1 MCQKHPSFVPA
12 ALGALLLSHCLA
24 SYGQA
29 ANSTEE
35 TPSKLRF
42 SGFATIG
49 LVSNSNPD
57 AGVVFSGAQ
66 TKPAFKGLSADLDSV
81 LGLQLDYALLAD
93 TSMTVQAVA
102 RAGEDLQPSVRMAY
116 LEHRFDTVNA
126 RLGRMRTPLFLDTYA
141 EEIGYANPLIR
152 GPIPLY
158 GAAPSQIIHLDGAS
172 LQWRVPGALGPVLLE
187 AYYGN
192 GRFKYAWFSASA
204 VEQANVIV
212 DDITGITLST
222 TLGNTTLRLARTNLG
237 SYRVDSSNN
246 TELNNGIA
254 ALSGGLNRAA
264 AAYAAV
270 PAFAQSLTAKAR
282 VLDSFY
288 DALHAPQQYTGL
300 GFSSNFGPLTVLGDW
315 ATWNLNTEMLGKL
328 NAWQLTLTYE
338 TARGTP
344 YVSVSQ
350 KNRTTPR
357 GDTSQVT
364 PTGVPGMGQLN
375 AGIAGLRSGL
385 DRLALY
391 TDASMQSFTLGAR
404 WELTNNMALKAQYD
418 LLSTP
423 SPQLTGAFKV
433 RSIPFDNNVNLIS
446 VALDVVF

>member
-1 MCQKHPSFVPA
+1 MHQKHPRFVPF
-12 ALGALLLSHCLA
+12 ALSALLLGYGVSSYSQTSMGTDPAPSH
-24 SYGQA
+24 
-29 ANSTEE
+29 
-35 TPSKLRF
+35 LRF
-42 SGFATIG
+42 SGFATLG
-49 LVSNSNPD
+49 VVSNSNPD

-66 TKPAFKGLSADLDSV
+66 SKPAFKGLSADLDSV
-81 LGLQLDYALLAD
+81 LGLQWDYALRPD
-93 TSMTVQAVA
+93 TSLTVQAVA
-102 RAGEDLQPSVRMAY
+102 RAGEDLQPSLRMAY
-116 LEHRFDTVNA
+116 LEHRLGTVSA
-126 RLGRMRTPLFLDTYA
+126 RGGRMRTPLFLDTYA

-152 GPIPLY
+152 GPLPLY

-172 LQWRVPGALGPVLLE
+172 LQWRMPWALGSVLIE
-187 AYYGN
+187 GYYGN
-192 GRFKYAWFSASA
+192 GRFKHVWFSATA
-204 VEQANVIV
+204 VEQASVIV

-222 TLGNTTLRLARTNLG
+222 TLGNTSVRVARTNLG
-237 SYRVDSSNN
+237 SYRIDSSNN
-246 TELNNGIA
+246 TELNSGIA
-254 ALSGGLNRAA
+254 ALSNGLTRAA
-264 AAYAAV
+264 ASYAGV
-270 PAFAQSLTAKAR
+270 PTIAQSLVAKAR

-288 DALHAPQQYTGL
+288 DALHAPQQYTGF
-300 GFSSNFGPLTVLGDW
+300 GFTSNFGQLTVLGDW

-338 TARGTP
+338 TTYGTP

-364 PTGVPGMGQLN
+364 PTGVPGLAQLDS
-375 AGIAGLRSGL
+375 GIAGLRGGL

-404 WELTNNMALKAQYD
+404 WELANNMALKAQYD

-433 RSIPFDNNVNLIS
+433 RAIPFDNNVNLFS

>member
-1 MCQKHPSFVPA
+1 MRLLPPGLVPT
-12 ALGALLLSHCLA
+12 ALGVLLLSHCFP

-29 ANSTEE
+29 ANNAEEASST
-35 TPSKLRF
+35 LRF

-81 LGLQLDYALLAD
+81 VGLQLDYALLPA
-93 TSMTVQAVA
+93 TSLTVQAVA
-102 RAGEDLQPSVRMAY
+102 RAGEDLQPSLRMAY
-116 LEHRFDTVNA
+116 LEQRFDQVSA

-172 LQWRVPGALGPVLLE
+172 LQWRTPWALGSVLIE
-187 AYYGN
+187 GYYGN

-204 VEQANVIV
+204 VEQASVIV

-237 SYRVDSSNN
+237 SYRIDSSNN
-246 TELNNGIA
+246 TELNAGIA
-254 ALSGGLNRAA
+254 ALSAGLNRAA
-264 AAYAAV
+264 QGYAGV
-270 PAFAQSLTAKAR
+270 PSIAQNLAHKAQ

-300 GFSSNFGPLTVLGDW
+300 GFSSSFGKLTVMGDW

-338 TARGTP
+338 TNYGTP
-344 YVSVSQ
+344 YLSVSQ

-364 PTGVPGMGQLN
+364 PTGVAGLAQLD
-375 AGIAGLRSGL
+375 AGITGLRSGL

-391 TDASMQSFTLGAR
+391 TDASMQGFTLGAR
-404 WELTNNMALKAQYD
+404 WELSNNMALKAQYD
-418 LLSTP
+418 VLATP
-423 SPQLTGAFKV
+423 SAELTGAFKV
-433 RSIPFDNNVNLIS
+433 RSIPFDNHVNLLS

>member
-1 MCQKHPSFVPA
+1 MHQRQLRFLPF
-12 ALGALLLSHCLA
+12 ALSALLLGHGVN
-24 SYGQA
+24 SYCQ
-29 ANSTEE
+29 
-35 TPSKLRF
+35 TPIGTDEAPSNLCF

-49 LVSNSNPD
+49 VVSNSNPD

-66 TKPAFKGLSADLDSV
+66 SKPAFKGMSADLDSV
-81 LGLQLDYALLAD
+81 LGLQWDYALRPDSSL
-93 TSMTVQAVA
+93 TIQAVA
-102 RAGEDLQPSVRMAY
+102 RAGEDLQPSLRMAY
-116 LEHRFDTVNA
+116 LEQRFDTVSA
-126 RLGRMRTPLFLDTYA
+126 RFGRMRTPLFLDTYA

-172 LQWRVPGALGPVLLE
+172 LQWRMPWALGSVLAE
-187 AYYGN
+187 GYYGN
-192 GRFKYAWFSASA
+192 GRFKYAWFSPTS

-212 DDITGITLST
+212 DDITGITVST
-222 TLGNTTLRLARTNLG
+222 VLGNTTLRVARTNLG
-237 SYRVDSSNN
+237 SYRIDSSNN
-246 TELNNGIA
+246 TELNTGIA
-254 ALSGGLNRAA
+254 ALSAGLVRAA
-264 AAYAAV
+264 TGYAAV
-270 PAFAQSLTAKAR
+270 PAIAQSLVSKAR

-288 DALHAPQQYTGL
+288 DALHASQQYTGL
-300 GFSSNFGPLTVLGDW
+300 GFSSNFGQLTVLGDW

-338 TARGTP
+338 TNYGTP

-364 PTGVPGMGQLN
+364 PTGVPGLAQLD

-404 WELTNNMALKAQYD
+404 WELSNNIALKAQYD
-418 LLSTP
+418 LLTTP

-433 RSIPFDNNVNLIS
+433 RNIPFDNNVTLFS